1 MPGYLLT
8 MGSQVMCGHGA
19 KASPTAPNPR
29 VKVMGQPVPMSS
41 PPYVVAG
48 CPFQVA
54 TPGGPVPNPCVSAT
68 FLPPTM
74 TARVRS
80 MGQPLLCQS
89 SMTGPAIA
97 SGPVPTGPPL
107 MVASPLQ
114 TRVKA
119 M

>member
-8 MGSQVMCGHGA
+8 VGSQVVCSHGG
-19 KASPTAPNPR
+19 KASPSATNPR

-41 PPYVVAG
+41 LPYMVAG
-48 CPFQVA
+48 CSFQTP
-54 TPGGPVPNPCVSAT
+54 TPGGPVPNPCTSAT

-74 TARVRS
+74 TARVKS

-97 SGPVPTGPPL
+97 TGPVPTGPPL
-107 MVASPLQ
+107 VVASPVQ
-114 TRVKA
+114 MRVKA
-119 M
+119 I

>member
-1 MPGYLLT
+1 MPGFLLT
-8 MGSQVMCGHGA
+8 MTSQVTCGHGGM
-19 KASPTAPNPR
+19 ASPTAPNPR

-41 PPYVVAG
+41 PPYMVAG
-48 CPFQVA
+48 CPFKVD

-74 TARVRS
+74 TTRVKS
-80 MGQPLLCQS
+80 LGQPLLCQS
-89 SMTGPAIA
+89 SATGPAVA

-107 MVASPLQ
+107 TVVSPAQ